1 MQRERRRQGGGDAA
15 GAAGLRDLHG
25 SFIGIAHHNP
35 RTGLSVLPNAEGPVW
50 MPAPLVDHSVVNA
63 MMALPRLESIWTLP
77 PAPTTMYCLP
87 PTA

>member
-1 MQRERRRQGGGDAA
+1 MKSACGVTAPQNPSCQMVGGPHPDLLPA
-15 GAAGLRDLHG
+15 GGEKGTAVHVG
-25 SFIGIAHHNP
+25 SVGVTTN
-35 RTGLSVLPNAEGPVW
+35 
-50 MPAPLVDHSVVNA
+50 HSSVNA